1 MHSDGS
7 HTVIKMEANAKKK
20 ISTLWRALPNSQHF
34 FSCSH
39 GAWFSEKGPFM
50 FIVQVDWFWFIVH
63 TTGSVSSSSIPVTA
77 SLPPLEWPL
86 SHQSGSYELR
96 IEVQPK
102 PHHRA
107 HYETEGSRGAVKAPT
122 GGHPVVQVWTRIL
135 FTLCSVFV
143 TRWWFLLSHCL
154 LLVRLRYVSY
164 YSWGNGKFKIKI
176 EGSLFELDKN
186 RHDIHAQATP
196 SLFFLVEK
204 LLELCRHSC
213 IDRRFLKASF
223 GV

>member
-34 FSCSH
+34 FHVPMGHDFQKRDHLCLLYRL
-39 GAWFSEKGPFM
+39 
-50 FIVQVDWFWFIVH
+50 
-63 TTGSVSSSSIPVTA
+63 TGSGLLYTQLVLFPPPVSRWLHLSLHLSGHSPTNQALMSCGSRCSQSHITGPTMRQKAAEGLSKPQPVAT
-77 SLPPLEWPL
+77 LWFR
-86 SHQSGSYELR
+86 YEL
-96 IEVQPK
+96 EFFSLGVL
-102 PHHRA
+102 
-107 HYETEGSRGAVKAPT
+107 YLLLGDS
-122 GGHPVVQVWTRIL
+122 
-135 FTLCSVFV
+135 
-143 TRWWFLLSHCL
+143 FLLSHCL